1 MTALTKTHPDDLIGD
16 VIKHRWVSM
25 IRECEDHQ
33 INLEAVQEAINWARR
48 LMNAENWPAVYQH
61 DFLERLRNTLTEL
74 TDAHPVTR
82 QFIQLLTVELEC
94 N

>member
-48 LMNAENWPAVYQH
+48 LMNAENSETDQAVEGHAGPPDYR
-61 DFLERLRNTLTEL
+61 D
-74 TDAHPVTR
+74 
-82 QFIQLLTVELEC
+82 
-94 N
+94 